1 MAEHDSHEHTSFIKT
16 PKQLIAVIVL
26 AFVVPVLVI
35 SMLASLASRSVDP
48 SASAFSEEAV
58 AKRIKPVGEV
68 QVSAAPAG
76 GGASRTGEEIVK
88 TTCAACHATG
98 ALNAP
103 RIGDRNAWGP
113 LIKGGLDDLVQLA
126 IKGIRQMPPR
136 GGNPDLSDTDVARA
150 VVYMANQAGAQFS
163 EPAGG
168 APAAPAGAAAAVK
181 GAPETGAAPATAAA
195 PTAIAAAPAPAGK
208 PAAPAA
214 GGGANGKAVFDAN
227 CIACHGTGVAGAP
240 KIGDKAAWAP
250 RMKQGVDAL
259 HQAAQKGK
267 GAMPPKGGNTS
278 LSDADVNAAVDYM
291 VSQAK

>member
-68 QVSAAPAG
+68 QVSAAPAA
-76 GGASRTGEEIVK
+76 GGAQRSGEEIVK

-103 RIGDRNAWGP
+103 RLGDRNAWGP
-113 LIKGGLDDLVQLA
+113 LIKEGLDELVQMA

>member
-214 GGGANGKAVFDAN
+214 GGVANGKAVFDAN

>member
-168 APAAPAGAAAAVK
+168 APAGAAAAVK